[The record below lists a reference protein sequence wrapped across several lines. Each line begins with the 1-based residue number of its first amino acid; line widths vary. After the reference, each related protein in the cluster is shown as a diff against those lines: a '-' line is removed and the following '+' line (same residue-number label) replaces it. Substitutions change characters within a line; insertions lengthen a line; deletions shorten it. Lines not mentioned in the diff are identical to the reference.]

1 MKSCQKNMTLWHV
14 QNSVYVAQKILI
26 FADIKQIFANITEK
40 TYLNVNKENLIIS
53 NRLHQISKLSTKK
66 LSSAKFLGS
75 GAQI

>member
-53 NRLHQISKLSTKK
+53 NRLH
-66 LSSAKFLGS
+66 
-75 GAQI
+75 